1 MCLVSFSTKS
11 TSLDVDR
18 DDGGINPGWVNPGRS
33 TPREDRVA
41 LISAP
46 MFCLVMF
53 QGVSRHFVSAASGS
67 YPPMGQIEV

>member
-1 MCLVSFSTKS
+1 
-11 TSLDVDR
+11 
-18 DDGGINPGWVNPGRS
+18 
-33 TPREDRVA
+33 
-41 LISAP
+41 